1 MSEEGNN
8 VHIICTPSKY
18 MHKLS
23 MSDSQGDSI
32 GITMPGTRN
41 DLTFYVC
48 SGLLEHCLKSSCKL
62 VVVGDTEIMGQDWK
76 SNIHMKS

>member
-8 VHIICTPSKY
+8 VKHHLHSIQ
-18 MHKLS
+18 MHAYIEHV
-23 MSDSQGDSI
+23 SQGDYI
-32 GITMPGTRN
+32 GITMPGTKN
-41 DLTFYVC
+41 DLTLYVC
-48 SGLLEHCLKSSCKL
+48 SGLLEHCLKSTCKL

>member
-23 MSDSQGDSI
+23 MSLKEILSK
-32 GITMPGTRN
+32 PGTKN
-41 DLTFYVC
+41 DLTLYVC
-48 SGLLEHCLKSSCKL
+48 SGLLEHCLKSTCKL